1 MTPSHHY
8 VDSSAVLAV
17 VLEGR
22 KVLEPIEGSSQVAS
36 SRLLWV
42 EVSRALH
49 RALQTRRLDPTVA
62 TEARHNFERLAAGIG
77 RIRITDTVLQRAEG
91 PYPLVVRTLDALHLA
106 CAESWLADTDTAEEP
121 ASLAVWS
128 LDERMNHCA
137 AHLGFATPLLGV

>member
-1 MTPSHHY
+1 MTPNHHY

-22 KVLEPIEGSSQVAS
+22 EVLEPIEGSSQVAS

-49 RALQTRRLDPTVA
+49 RALQTRRLDAAVA
-62 TEARHNFERLAAGIG
+62 TEARHSFQRLAAGIG
-77 RIRITDTVLQRAEG
+77 RIRITDSVLQRAEG
-91 PYPLVVRTLDALHLA
+91 PYPLVVRTLDAVHLA
-106 CAESWLADTDTAEEP
+106 CAESWLAETDTAGEP

-137 AHLGFATPLLGV
+137 AHLGFATPLLGL

>member
-1 MTPSHHY
+1 MNPSYHY

-17 VLEGR
+17 LLEDSTVLD
-22 KVLEPIEGSSQVAS
+22 PIEANTQVAS

-49 RALQTRRLDPTVA
+49 RALQTQRLKPATA
-62 TEARHNFERLAAGIG
+62 TEARHNFERLAIGIG
-77 RIRITDTVLQRAEG
+77 KIGITESVLRRAEG

-106 CAESWLADTDTAEEP
+106 SAELWLADTESAGQP
-121 ASLAVWS
+121 SSLAVWS

-137 AHLGFATPLLGV
+137 AHLGFSTPLLGV

>member
-1 MTPSHHY
+1 MTPIHHY

-17 VLEGR
+17 VLEDR
-22 KVLEPIEGSSQVAS
+22 QVLKPIEGSSEVAS

-49 RALQTRRLDPTVA
+49 RALQTNRLDPTAA

-77 RIRITDTVLQRAEG
+77 RIRITDSVLHRAEG
-91 PYPLVVRTLDALHLA
+91 PYPLVLRTLDALHLA
-106 CAESWLADTDTAEEP
+106 CAESWLADTDAADEP
-121 ASLAVWS
+121 SSLAVWS